1 MNVSDILS
9 SGEEVLYQGQQ
20 HRIVPGGKEVTPG
33 QIFVTNQR
41 VILETTHA
49 LGLKKDFEDLHYSDI
64 LGIDLKQNV
73 FSCDLVIRSR
83 FEDRMQEIHIK
94 AIGKKD
100 APQLERIINEKI
112 NEYRFGSGGGVGTP
126 PSSKS

>member
-1 MNVSDILS
+1 MNIGDILS
-9 SGEEVLYQGQQ
+9 SGEEILYKGQQ

-73 FSCDLVIRSR
+73 FSCDLVIKSR
-83 FEDRMQEIHIK
+83 FEDKIEEIHIK

-100 APQLERIINEKI
+100 APE
-112 NEYRFGSGGGVGTP
+112 
-126 PSSKS
+126 